1 MNPADRDILVRATGR
16 EDFEGIIGLTREVY
30 PGSPP
35 WNTTQLAS
43 HLDVFPAGQ
52 FVAIERATGVIV
64 GMAASLIV
72 PWDDYDVTDS
82 WRDFTAAGMFTN
94 HDPEH
99 GRTLY
104 GAEVMVLPQRR
115 RKGIG
120 RKLYESRRSLVESLG
135 LLRIR
140 AGARLRGYH
149 RHAERLSAQ
158 EYVSAVQ
165 RGDIADPT
173 LNFQLGQ
180 GFTILAV
187 VPGYLRNDSES
198 LGWAAVIEWLN
209 PNIVPLDADT

>member
-1 MNPADRDILVRATGR
+1 MNPADDILVRATRR
-16 EDFEGIIGLTREVY
+16 EDFDGIIGLTREVY

-52 FVAIERATGVIV
+52 LVAIERATGVIV

-72 PWDDYDVTDS
+72 LWDDYNVTDS
-82 WRDFTAAGMFTN
+82 WRDFTSSGMFTN

-104 GAEVMVLPQRR
+104 GAEIMVLPQRR

-120 RKLYESRRSLVESLG
+120 RKLYTSRRSLVESLG

-158 EYVSAVQ
+158 EYVTAVQ

-209 PNIVPLDADT
+209 PNIVPLDSST